1 MAFLGFDM
9 VMDDYT
15 CKEDGVEDEKNK
27 KVVED
32 NLTKAGGEAKASGET
47 KESGE
52 TKAGEGTKAS
62 EETKV
67 VGKAKRKST
76 VEKGLEAV
84 FDKFKMAASEDFE
97 RYIITYKMNIL
108 HFSFTALLRFWYSTL
123 TNSTESKG
131 HRTTC
136 TSG

>member
-9 VMDDYT
+9 VMDNYT
-15 CKEDGVEDEKNK
+15 GKEDGVEDEKNK

-32 NLTKAGGEAKASGET
+32 NLTKASG
-47 KESGE
+47 
-52 TKAGEGTKAS
+52 
-62 EETKV
+62 ETKV

-84 FDKFKMAASEDFE
+84 FDKFKKAASEDFE
-97 RYIITYKMNIL
+97 RYVITYKMNIL
-108 HFSFTALLRFWYSTL
+108 HFSFTAALRFWYSTL